1 MILALS
7 RASLQNEVA
16 TNDTGFSVDLVH
28 RYSIKSPFYNSSY
41 TPDDQIRTAI
51 QRSISRA
58 QYLQHAIASR
68 QIVTP
73 SSYDSNIIAS
83 QTEYLMTIKVGTPAT
98 SILAIADTGSD
109 LFWTNCLPCKD
120 CYKQNTPL
128 FNPRSST
135 TYRDLSCSDDFC
147 SDASNDCENN
157 QCHYNANY
165 GDGSTSSGTLAKETF
180 TFDTSDGKTVGV
192 NNIVFGCAHQSD
204 GNFLANMAGIVGLG
218 DGSISLVSQL
228 GSSVGKRFSYCLVP
242 YSATNTSS
250 KLNFGSNALFSN
262 PNVQTT
268 NLISGVSDTYYTV
281 NLANIRLGDQ
291 EIELSVDNIII
302 DSGTTLNFLALDT
315 VDQIAEQ
322 LEKTIPLPTINDPQL
337 QLCYEASDLKKVVS
351 KLPDFVYTLG
361 TATVTL
367 GPTNYLVEFDGKMC
381 LAMIGSGQGNDGSV
395 IQILGNIAQQD
406 FHVGFDLDKRK
417 VYFAPTDCTKP

>member
-1 MILALS
+1 M
-7 RASLQNEVA
+7 A

-28 RYSIKSPFYNSSY
+28 RDSIKSPFYNSSY

-58 QYLQHAIASR
+58 QYLQDVIAST
-68 QIVTP
+68 QIETP

-83 QTEYLMTIKVGTPAT
+83 QVEYLMTVKVGTPAT
-98 SILAIADTGSD
+98 SILAVADTGSD
-109 LFWTNCLPCKD
+109 LFWTNCEPCKD

-128 FNPRSST
+128 FNPNSST

-147 SDASNDCENN
+147 SAAGSNCEKN
-157 QCHYNANY
+157 QCHYNVNY

-180 TFDTSDGKTVGV
+180 TFDTSNGKAVGV
-192 NNIVFGCAHQSD
+192 DNIVFGCAHQSD
-204 GNFLANMAGIVGLG
+204 GNFEPNMAGIVGLG
-218 DGSISLVSQL
+218 TGSTSLVSQL

-242 YSATNTSS
+242 YSAKNTSS

-281 NLANIRLGDQ
+281 NLANIRLGNQDIQ
-291 EIELSVDNIII
+291 LSVNNIII
-302 DSGTTLNFLALDT
+302 DSGTTLNLLYYDT
-315 VDQIAEQ
+315 VDQIAAL
-322 LEKTIPLPTINDPQL
+322 LEKEIPLPTVNDSQL
-337 QLCYEASDLKKVVS
+337 QLCYKASDLKKVA
-351 KLPDFVYTLG
+351 LPDIVYTLG

-367 GPTNYLVEFDGKMC
+367 GSTNYFVEFDGKMC
-381 LAMIGSGQGNDGSV
+381 LAMIGIGQSSDGSIV
-395 IQILGNIAQQD
+395 QILGNVAQQD
-406 FHVGFDLDKRK
+406 FHVGFDLDKGK
-417 VYFAPTDCTKP
+417 VYFAPTDCTKQ